1 MFILYIL
8 INAYI
13 KIWSFSPHFTSL
25 FPLIIE
31 DFFCQFYM
39 VQRLSKEIIIKK
51 NMKKHEEIDSK
62 GRVSYG
68 TQKSVLK

>member
-13 KIWSFSPHFTSL
+13 KFWSFSPHFTSL
-25 FPLIIE
+25 SPLIIE

-39 VQRLSKEIIIKK
+39 VQRLSKEIIIK
-51 NMKKHEEIDSK
+51 NHEETNSPTNSK